1 MALWP
6 SGLGTGLQNLVRG
19 FDSRR
24 RLFLLNPSGLFR
36 PTGNTAFLMMINP
49 RFLRSTVGITCGF
62 YDPRG

>member
-24 RLFLLNPSGLFR
+24 RLFFWTLLISELGPATLVLSFQCLL
-36 PTGNTAFLMMINP
+36 AYAIL
-49 RFLRSTVGITCGF
+49 
-62 YDPRG
+62 DPWRCP